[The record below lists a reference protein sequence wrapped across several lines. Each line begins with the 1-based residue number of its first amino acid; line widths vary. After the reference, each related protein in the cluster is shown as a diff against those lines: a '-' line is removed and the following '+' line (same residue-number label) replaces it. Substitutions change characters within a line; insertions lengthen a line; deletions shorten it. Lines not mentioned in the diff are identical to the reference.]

1 MGIPNLVGI
10 LPGMTDMASAMM
22 KKEIDKLDFPP
33 MDEFLEMVADAG
45 GKMYG
50 CKMSMDMMKLTKD
63 DLFEGIESVV
73 GAMEFME
80 MSEGAQVIF
89 I

>member
-1 MGIPNLVGI
+1 
-10 LPGMTDMASAMM
+10 MM
-22 KKEIDKLDFPP
+22 KKEISKLDFPP
-33 MDEFLEMVADAG
+33 VDEYLQMISDAG
-45 GKMYG
+45 GEMYG

-63 DLFEGIESVV
+63 DLCDEVNDVV

-80 MSEGAQVIF
+80 MSDGAQIIF